1 MKKTNRTNRWP
12 DYFLST
18 FLSLVLAAGTGTGL
32 SAQQTSTSS
41 LDPEPLRQ
49 GFHFSIGVGSAS
61 VSASCPGCDV
71 DFFTDRINGLSGN
84 IQLGG
89 ALNSRLVM
97 AAEATGWLKNDE
109 PIYRRIAAL
118 NLVVLGYPSET
129 AGFFLKG
136 GAGVLRAI
144 VEDDFSRA
152 QTDAFTAV
160 TGVGYDIPLGGGT
173 KLTAY
178 VNYLRTF
185 GGETWFNGVVSPVV
199 VTPDAIQFGTALTIH

>member
-1 MKKTNRTNRWP
+1 MNKNHRTKP
-12 DYFLST
+12 KAGYLFCAT
-18 FLSLVLAAGTGTGL
+18 ISLIFAAGTGTEL
-32 SAQQTSTSS
+32 SAQQPDGSG
-41 LDPEPLRQ
+41 LDPAPLRS
-49 GFHFSIGVGSAS
+49 GLHFSIGVGSAS

-71 DFFTDRINGLSGN
+71 DFFTDRISGLSGN

-89 ALNSRLVM
+89 AVNSRLVM

-118 NLVVLGYPSET
+118 NLVLLGYPSET
-129 AGFFLKG
+129 TGFFLKG

-144 VEDDFSRA
+144 VEDEFSRA